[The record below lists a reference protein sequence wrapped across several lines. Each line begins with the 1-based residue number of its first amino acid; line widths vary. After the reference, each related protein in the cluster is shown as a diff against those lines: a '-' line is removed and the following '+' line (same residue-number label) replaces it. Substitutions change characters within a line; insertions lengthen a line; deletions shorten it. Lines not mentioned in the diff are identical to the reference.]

1 MILSIKNNISHYLY
15 LPILMA
21 AFIAGNAVLDLCVVL
36 SSLYWLIYKRK
47 NIGKYPSL
55 FKKIIF
61 IFIIF
66 YISILF
72 SSFFSEYLDYSLKKS
87 FVFLDTL
94 YLHYFY
100 LIFLYLKLKII
111 KIL

>member
-1 MILSIKNNISHYLY
+1 
-15 LPILMA
+15 MA

-87 FVFLDTL
+87 FVFFR
-94 YLHYFY
+94 YI
-100 LIFLYLKLKII
+100 IFALFLFDFFIFKIKNYQNFIKII
-111 KIL
+111 YLYA